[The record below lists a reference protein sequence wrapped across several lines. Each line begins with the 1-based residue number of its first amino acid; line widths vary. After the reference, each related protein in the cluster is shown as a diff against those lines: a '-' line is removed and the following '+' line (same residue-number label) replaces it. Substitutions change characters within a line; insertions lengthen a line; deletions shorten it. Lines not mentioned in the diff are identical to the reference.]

1 MHSSGQRDSIIHAIR
16 EPKKK
21 KTKAKPQ
28 NNLKNNI

>member
-21 KTKAKPQ
+21 KQKQ
-28 NNLKNNI
+28 NPKIT